1 MNSPNGAQS
10 LWGSLETLLRAQ
22 LRVVLLAGKAGLFI
36 HQLPP
41 HPPLV
46 EGCSW
51 GINSPTPLTSP
62 ICRLSHSLRQDTSS
76 SRNRNVEKTKGIQT
90 GHQPY
95 LHRTPP
101 PESMVYHYWPSWVG
115 HQPEGKSSVGESP
128 THSFTCPT
136 RNYQVTTRPQE
147 LCQALVMK

>member
-1 MNSPNGAQS
+1 MNSRNGAQS
-10 LWGSLETLLRAQ
+10 HWGSLETLLRAQ

-41 HPPLV
+41 HPQLV
-46 EGCSW
+46 EGCSR

-76 SRNRNVEKTKGIQT
+76 SRNRKVEKTKGIQT
-90 GHQPY
+90 GHQSY

-101 PESMVYHYWPSWVG
+101 LESMVY
-115 HQPEGKSSVGESP
+115 
-128 THSFTCPT
+128 
-136 RNYQVTTRPQE
+136 TTGP
-147 LCQALVMK
+147 AG